1 MNSEIMKQGTINF
14 NVYEGQ
20 KRFLGL
26 ASVDLPTIEK
36 TVNSVLLAGM
46 AATMEVVMPI
56 LNALTMT
63 MHFQSVTDD
72 AVSLLDNKSHNLTL
86 REAIQTE
93 NGVTG
98 EIKPSGVKHVFR
110 VVTKTLNMGN
120 VAPASASEV
129 SGEYAVRYWAK
140 YDENGNNLLEIDV
153 KNGIFKVNGANVLEG
168 ISDFI

>member
-1 MNSEIMKQGTINF
+1 MNNEIMNQGTINF

-36 TVNSVLLAGM
+36 TVNNVLLAGM
-46 AATMEVVMPI
+46 AANFETVMPI

-72 AVSLLDNKSHNLTL
+72 AVRLLDNNSHVLTL

-93 NGVTG
+93 NSVTG
-98 EIKPSGVKHVFR
+98 EVKPSGIKHVFK
-110 VVTKTLNMGN
+110 VVSKTLNLGN
-120 VAPASASEV
+120 VAPASTAEV
-129 SGEYAVRYWAK
+129 SGDYAVRFWAK
-140 YDENGNNLLEIDV
+140 YDENGNNLMEIDV
-153 KNGIFKVNGANVLEG
+153 INGIWSIEGKNVLGG